1 MKVGICKS
9 VTKNMGNYESA
20 KIEYWL
26 EKECEENE
34 QERVT
39 QELSIAI
46 DDYLKEELEDLM
58 VLNGI
63 KKDSD
68 K

>member
-1 MKVGICKS
+1 MKVGISKS

-39 QELSIAI
+39 QELSVAV
-46 DDYLKEELEDLM
+46 DDYLQSELNDLM
-58 VLNGI
+58 EQ
-63 KKDSD
+63 
-68 K
+68 

>member
-9 VTKNMGNYESA
+9 ITKNMGNYESA

-26 EKECEENE
+26 EKECEESE
-34 QERVT
+34 QGRVT

-46 DDYLKEELEDLM
+46 DDYLQGELDELAAQ
-58 VLNGI
+58 
-63 KKDSD
+63 
-68 K
+68 

>member
-9 VTKNMGNYESA
+9 ITKNMGNYESA

-26 EKECEENE
+26 EKECEESE

-39 QELSIAI
+39 QELSVTV
-46 DDYLKEELEDLM
+46 DDYLQSELNELM
-58 VLNGI
+58 EQ
-63 KKDSD
+63 
-68 K
+68 

>member
-20 KIEYWL
+20 KIEYLL
-26 EKECEENE
+26 EKECEESE

-39 QELSIAI
+39 QELSVAV
-46 DDYLKEELEDLM
+46 DDYLQSELNDLM
-58 VLNGI
+58 EQ
-63 KKDSD
+63 
-68 K
+68 

>member
-26 EKECEENE
+26 EKEGEESE

-39 QELSIAI
+39 QELSVAV
-46 DDYLKEELEDLM
+46 DDYLQSELNELM
-58 VLNGI
+58 EQ
-63 KKDSD
+63 
-68 K
+68 

>member
-20 KIEYWL
+20 KSEYWL
-26 EKECEENE
+26 EKECEESE

-39 QELSIAI
+39 QELSVAV
-46 DDYLKEELEDLM
+46 DDYLQSELNELM
-58 VLNGI
+58 EQ
-63 KKDSD
+63 
-68 K
+68 

>member
-20 KIEYWL
+20 QIEYWL

-39 QELSIAI
+39 QELSVAV
-46 DDYLKEELEDLM
+46 DDYLQSELNESM
-58 VLNGI
+58 EQ
-63 KKDSD
+63 
-68 K
+68 

>member
-1 MKVGICKS
+1 MKVGMCKS
-9 VTKNMGNYESA
+9 ITKNMGNYESA
-20 KIEYWL
+20 RIEYWL
-26 EKECEENE
+26 EKECEESE

-39 QELSIAI
+39 QELSITI
-46 DDYLKEELEDLM
+46 DDYLKEELESLM
-58 VLNGI
+58 VLNDI

>member
-1 MKVGICKS
+1 MKVGISKS

-26 EKECEENE
+26 EKECEESE

-39 QELSIAI
+39 QEISLAI
-46 DDYLKEELEDLM
+46 DDYLQGELDELAAQ
-58 VLNGI
+58 
-63 KKDSD
+63 
-68 K
+68 

>member
-1 MKVGICKS
+1 MKVGISKS

-26 EKECEENE
+26 EKECEESE

-39 QELSIAI
+39 QELSVAV
-46 DDYLKEELEDLM
+46 DDYLQSELNALM
-58 VLNGI
+58 EQ
-63 KKDSD
+63 
-68 K
+68 

>member
-1 MKVGICKS
+1 MKVGISKS

-26 EKECEENE
+26 EKECEESE

-39 QELSIAI
+39 QELSVAV
-46 DDYLKEELEDLM
+46 DDYLQSELNDLM
-58 VLNGI
+58 GQ
-63 KKDSD
+63 
-68 K
+68 

>member
-26 EKECEENE
+26 EKECEERE

-39 QELSIAI
+39 QELSVAV
-46 DDYLKEELEDLM
+46 DDYLQSELNDLM
-58 VLNGI
+58 EQ
-63 KKDSD
+63 
-68 K
+68 

>member
-1 MKVGICKS
+1 MKVGISKS

-26 EKECEENE
+26 EKECEESE

-39 QELSIAI
+39 QELSVAV
-46 DDYLKEELEDLM
+46 DDYLQSELNELM
-58 VLNGI
+58 EQ
-63 KKDSD
+63 
-68 K
+68 

>member
-26 EKECEENE
+26 EKGCEESE

-39 QELSIAI
+39 QELSVAV
-46 DDYLKEELEDLM
+46 DDYLQSELNDLM
-58 VLNGI
+58 EQ
-63 KKDSD
+63 
-68 K
+68 

>member
-1 MKVGICKS
+1 MKVGISKS

-26 EKECEENE
+26 KKECEESE

-39 QELSIAI
+39 QELSVAV
-46 DDYLKEELEDLM
+46 DDYLQSELNELM
-58 VLNGI
+58 EQ
-63 KKDSD
+63 
-68 K
+68 

>member
-9 VTKNMGNYESA
+9 ITKNMGNYESA

-26 EKECEENE
+26 EKECEEGE

-39 QELSIAI
+39 QELSVAV
-46 DDYLKEELEDLM
+46 DDYLQSELNELM
-58 VLNGI
+58 EQ
-63 KKDSD
+63 
-68 K
+68 

>member
-9 VTKNMGNYESA
+9 ITKNMGNYESA

-26 EKECEENE
+26 EKDCEESE

-39 QELSIAI
+39 QELSVAV
-46 DDYLKEELEDLM
+46 DDYLQSELNELM
-58 VLNGI
+58 EQ
-63 KKDSD
+63 
-68 K
+68 

>member
-9 VTKNMGNYESA
+9 VTKNMGNDESA

-26 EKECEENE
+26 EKECKESE

-39 QELSIAI
+39 QELSIAV
-46 DDYLKEELEDLM
+46 DDYLQSELNELM
-58 VLNGI
+58 EQ
-63 KKDSD
+63 
-68 K
+68 

>member
-9 VTKNMGNYESA
+9 VTKNMGNYEST

-26 EKECEENE
+26 EKECEESE

-39 QELSIAI
+39 QELSVAV
-46 DDYLKEELEDLM
+46 DDYLQSELNELM
-58 VLNGI
+58 EQ
-63 KKDSD
+63 
-68 K
+68 

>member
-1 MKVGICKS
+1 MKVGISKR

-26 EKECEENE
+26 EKECEESE

-39 QELSIAI
+39 QELSVAV
-46 DDYLKEELEDLM
+46 DDYLQSELNDLM
-58 VLNGI
+58 EQ
-63 KKDSD
+63 
-68 K
+68 

>member
-26 EKECEENE
+26 EKECEESE

-39 QELSIAI
+39 QELSVAV
-46 DDYLKEELEDLM
+46 DDYLQSELNALM
-58 VLNGI
+58 EQ
-63 KKDSD
+63 
-68 K
+68 

>member
-26 EKECEENE
+26 EKECEESE
-34 QERVT
+34 QGRVT
-39 QELSIAI
+39 QELSVVV
-46 DDYLKEELEDLM
+46 DDYLQSELNDLM
-58 VLNGI
+58 EQ
-63 KKDSD
+63 
-68 K
+68 

>member
-26 EKECEENE
+26 EKECEESE

-39 QELSIAI
+39 QELSVTV
-46 DDYLKEELEDLM
+46 DDYLQSELNELM
-58 VLNGI
+58 EQ
-63 KKDSD
+63 
-68 K
+68 

>member
-26 EKECEENE
+26 EKECEESE
-34 QERVT
+34 QGRVT

-46 DDYLKEELEDLM
+46 DDYLKEELESLM
-58 VLNGI
+58 VLNDI